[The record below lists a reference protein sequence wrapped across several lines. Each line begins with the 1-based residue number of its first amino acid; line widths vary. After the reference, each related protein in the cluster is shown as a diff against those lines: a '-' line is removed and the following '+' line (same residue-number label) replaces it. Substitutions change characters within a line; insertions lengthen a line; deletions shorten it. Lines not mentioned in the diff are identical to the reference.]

1 MYNFALAFVIC
12 GVVYFIGEAVSNLT
26 KAWIP
31 SVFVTAA
38 VLLVGFWTVIPT
50 TVVSDSMLIPFG
62 STIGIYLL
70 ITHMG
75 TVISIKQLVSQWK
88 TIVVCLAGLAGMC
101 ALCLVILPGVI
112 GRDLVVAGLPPL
124 TGGIIAA
131 TTMKAAAEA
140 NGLTEAAIF
149 AIAMYCVQGFAG
161 YPLTAVCLQLEG
173 KKLLKGYRAGEYKLE
188 SAVSDVD
195 AVNGKLNNGT
205 AEEHKKLIPPLPAN
219 WNGPVVILLKL
230 GIVSWLATQLGT
242 IVIPVI
248 NMKISGAVYALVLG
262 VIFTSIGFLDENA
275 INKAN
280 SYGIIM
286 FALMMYV
293 FDGLNGCTPE
303 MLGNII
309 GPMILLIVV
318 GVIGM
323 VILCFIAAK
332 ILKVSFLMATATALT
347 ALYGFPPNAII
358 TEATCTALAQ
368 TPGGEGIPDE
378 QDVPAHDRG
387 WLHHCD
393 HHLRGNRRHLCRNV
407 LIQSSAKLSG
417 SFRRTAL
424 FIKSVLHIQKKPLQ

>member
-101 ALCLVILPGVI
+101 ALCLVILPGII

-131 TTMKAAAEA
+131 TTMMKAAEA
-140 NGLTEAAIF
+140 NGLAEAAIF

-205 AEEHKKLIPPLPAN
+205 VEEHKKLIPPLPAN

-230 GIVSWLATQLGT
+230 GIVAWLATQLGS

-248 NMKISGAVYALVLG
+248 NMKISGAVYALILG

-275 INKAN
+275 
-280 SYGIIM
+280 YGIIM

-293 FDGLNGCTPE
+293 FDGLKDCTPE
-303 MLGNII
+303 MLSSII

-323 VILCFIAAK
+323 VILCFIASK

-368 TPGGEGIPDE
+368 TPEEKEFLMSKMFPPMIVGGFTTVTI
-378 QDVPAHDRG
+378 
-387 WLHHCD
+387 
-393 HHLRGNRRHLCRNV
+393 
-407 LIQSSAKLSG
+407 
-417 SFRRTAL
+417 T
-424 FIKSVLHIQKKPLQ
+424 SVVIASIFAEMF